1 MEGEKSMCGIWFD
14 YYRNELTLHRD
25 ISQVF
30 KMRTWWRPWCPR
42 WRRAWQA
49 LRGGEV
55 WQRPGPHG
63 RKGCASCCNERD
75 GMTRWRSSRR
85 RRWWRSSW
93 WTWTSWRYRSRG
105 GPTWGRGRCRWRKS
119 RFFSSWG
126 RLSWRRPFH
135 GKRKPFLML
144 S

>member
-1 MEGEKSMCGIWFD
+1 MDGEKSMCGIWFD

-93 WTWTSWRYRSRG
+93 CSWTSWRYRSRG

-126 RLSWRRPFH
+126 RLSWRQPFH
-135 GKRKPFLML
+135 GKRRPFLML